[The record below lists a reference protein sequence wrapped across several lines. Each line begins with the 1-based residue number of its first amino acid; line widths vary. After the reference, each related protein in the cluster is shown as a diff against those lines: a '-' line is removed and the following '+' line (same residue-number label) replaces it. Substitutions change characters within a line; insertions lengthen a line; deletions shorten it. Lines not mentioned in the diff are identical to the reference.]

1 MVNEQ
6 LLNPKSIVVIGGSSS
21 CHKPGGNV
29 LKNLIEGEYKGDLYV
44 LNPKGDNI
52 QGQKTFNDIN
62 DLPKVDLAIIAI
74 AAPYCEDAIKT
85 LAENHNTKAF
95 IMLSAGFS
103 ELGEEGKK
111 IEDNILNIV
120 NSVNGALIGPNCVGV
135 INQNYNGVFTSPI
148 PTLDPEGCDFISSS
162 GGTAVYICEAGIS
175 MGLRFASIFTVGN
188 SAQMGV
194 EDILQH
200 LDETFDPKTSSKV
213 KLLYIESIKSPE
225 KLLKHAAS
233 LIRKGCKI
241 AAIKAGGSEAGKRA
255 ASSHTGALAKD
266 DLVVHALLRKAG
278 IVRCFSRQELA
289 YVGCIFMHKK
299 TKGKNIAIITHA
311 GGPGVMLSDALSKG
325 RLNVPPLEGDI
336 ADELLAKLDKGSSV
350 GNPIDFIST
359 GTAKQLGEI
368 IDTCEYK
375 LDEIDAMCVI
385 FGNPGLNEVSD
396 VFKVI
401 DEKTKECSKPIY
413 PILPSILN
421 AKDAIDDFVA
431 RGRCS
436 FPDEVCFG
444 NALANVYN
452 TFEPQEEEPQQP
464 EIDIEKIRDI
474 IDHVPNGYLAPKCT
488 QAILDASGIPTVSET
503 VVDDLKE
510 AITAVHNIGY
520 PVAMKVVGPIHKT
533 DVKGVVLNVSNDRMF
548 SKEFKRMMKIPETTH
563 ILIQPMLDGVEL
575 FIGAK
580 SEEDYGHMIICGLGG
595 IFIEVTRDIVA
606 ALTPLSQ
613 EDASKMISHLRA
625 QKILDGTRGQKP
637 INRTLYADIISRVSA
652 LCLAAPEIFEMD
664 INPLLAKGKKVV
676 AVDARIRIEK

>member
-6 LLNPKSIVVIGGSSS
+6 LLNPQSIVVIGGSNN

-29 LKNLIEGEYKGDLYV
+29 LKNLIEGDYKGQLYV
-44 LNPKGDNI
+44 VNPKGENI

-62 DLPKVDLAIIAI
+62 DLPDVDLAIIAV
-74 AAPYCEDAIKT
+74 AAPYCETAIET
-85 LAENHNTKAF
+85 LADNKNTKAF

-103 ELGEEGKK
+103 ELGDEGKK
-111 IEDNILNIV
+111 MEDNILNTI
-120 NSVNGALIGPNCVGV
+120 NKVNGALIGPNCVGV

-175 MGLRFASIFTVGN
+175 MGLRFASIYTVGN

-194 EDILQH
+194 EDILEH
-200 LDETFDPKTSSKV
+200 LDNTFDPKTSSKI

-225 KLLKHAAS
+225 KLLKHASS

-255 ASSHTGALAKD
+255 ASSHTGALATD

-278 IVRCFSRQELA
+278 IVRCYSRQELA
-289 YVGCIFMHKK
+289 YVGCIFMHKEAQ
-299 TKGKNIAIITHA
+299 GKNIAIITHA

-325 RLNVPPLEGDI
+325 RLNVPPIQGEV
-336 ADELLAKLDKGSSV
+336 AEELLTKLDKGSSV
-350 GNPIDFIST
+350 GNPIDFIAT
-359 GTAKQLGEI
+359 GTAQQLGDI
-368 IDTCEYK
+368 IDTCENK
-375 LDEIDAMCVI
+375 LDDIDAMCVI

-401 DEKTKECSKPIY
+401 DKKTEECSKPIF
-413 PILPSILN
+413 PILPSIIN

-431 RGRCS
+431 HGRCN

-444 NALANVYN
+444 SALANVYN
-452 TFEPQEEEPQQP
+452 TFKPQEANPQHP
-464 EIDIEKIRDI
+464 EIDIDKIRDI

-488 QAILDASGIPTVSET
+488 QSILDAAGIPRASET
-503 VVDDLKE
+503 VVNTIEDG
-510 AITAVHNIGY
+510 ISAVHELGY

-533 DVKGVVLNVSNDRMF
+533 DVKGVVLNISNDRKF
-548 SKEFKRMMKIPETTH
+548 TQEFERMMQIPETTD

-575 FIGAK
+575 FVGAK
-580 SEEDYGHMIICGLGG
+580 NEEGYGHMIVCGIGG
-595 IFIEVTRDIVA
+595 IFIEVMRDIVA
-606 ALTPLSQ
+606 ALTPLNPQ
-613 EDASKMISHLRA
+613 DARTMISHLRS
-625 QKILDGTRGQKP
+625 QKILDGTRGQKA
-637 INRTLYADIISRVSA
+637 INKELYADIISRVSA

-664 INPLLAKGKKVV
+664 INPLLAKDSKVV